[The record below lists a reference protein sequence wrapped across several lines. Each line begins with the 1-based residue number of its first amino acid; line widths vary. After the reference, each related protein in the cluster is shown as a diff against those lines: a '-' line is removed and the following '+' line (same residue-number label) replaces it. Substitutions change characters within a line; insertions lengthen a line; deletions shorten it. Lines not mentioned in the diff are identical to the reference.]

1 MLTVGSVVCG
11 YRIQRL
17 LGSGGMGAVYQ
28 ATDPSLPRQIALKVV
43 SAERSRRKYDPVVWL
58 GDKLFRR

>member
-1 MLTVGSVVCG
+1 MSNKCQRQFTEDRPRVGCVV
-11 YRIQRL
+11 R
-17 LGSGGMGAVYQ
+17 STDQ